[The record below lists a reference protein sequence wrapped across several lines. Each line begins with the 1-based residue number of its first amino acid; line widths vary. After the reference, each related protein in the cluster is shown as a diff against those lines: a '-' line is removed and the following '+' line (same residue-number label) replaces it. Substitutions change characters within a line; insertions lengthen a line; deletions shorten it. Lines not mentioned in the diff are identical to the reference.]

1 MIVFEVGTARLVVL
15 NREYK
20 NQETTNE
27 VERALKYASRNIAV
41 GEVDIHSQTR
51 KSETLAKIIFY
62 IHERAKCTPMGAVD
76 QYLDH
81 VLDYCKKDYQE
92 AENNYRKV
100 SLSMEEI
107 EKEYELMSEKDA
119 EKRKVAWFK
128 RED

>member
-1 MIVFEVGTARLVVL
+1 MGTARLVVL

-51 KSETLAKIIFY
+51 RSETLAKIIFY

-92 AENNYRKV
+92 AMEKSGRGSRTMDDVENQ
-100 SLSMEEI
+100 
-107 EKEYELMSEKDA
+107 YELMRDKDA
-119 EKRKVAWFK
+119 EKRKAAWFK